1 MERKDFIE
9 KVGLSGAAILIFGCM
24 QSCSKDSDMTSSP
37 NTPPNTG
44 GTSGGGTAST
54 KIDFTIDIS
63 TSPYDVLKKEGG
75 YFVYSVSKVIIAR
88 ITASELIA
96 VSSLCTHQGETLEY
110 KSSTS
115 KFYCPLH
122 GSNFNQ
128 TGTVANGPATAALK
142 QYKTSLDG
150 NKLRVYE

>member
-1 MERKDFIE
+1 MERKEFIE

-24 QSCSKDSDMTSSP
+24 QSCSKASDMTSSP
-37 NTPPNTG
+37 NNPPNSG
-44 GTSGGGTAST
+44 GTSGGGTANN

-88 ITASELIA
+88 ITATELIA
-96 VSSLCTHQGETLEY
+96 VSSQCTHQGETLEY
-110 KSSTS
+110 KTTTS

-122 GSNFNQ
+122 GSNFSQN
-128 TGTVANGPATAALK
+128 GSVANGPATAALK
-142 QYKTSLDG
+142 QFKTSLNG
-150 NKLRVYE
+150 NMLRIYE